1 MIDSFDLWNSFQ
13 STVNTYLGGW
23 FRPQSD
29 FIQKCNDI
37 SKQLWVK
44 WIREAEK
51 SQEAKDNLLPFLV
64 SKNMIVSNSGVYGIF
79 QPPADAKKPYGRF
92 SSARIIVANDKC
104 YPDVNV
110 EKGKCANGKFTNPE
124 EIKEEYFDNIKQF
137 DVDMIDDQK
146 WGACMAHKTKGPT
159 LEKPKIRQIEGG
171 FEVAPR
177 NISVI
182 VLDYYRP
189 PKEATFIYTISY
201 GNVQTGAGD
210 NIIYDKQNSQPLE
223 WPFNVRDEFIIE
235 LGISY
240 SLFTREQFLAQMGLQ
255 KKQTA

>member
-1 MIDSFDLWNSFQ
+1 MIDIYDIYQSFS
-13 STVNTYLGGW
+13 STYNTYIGGW
-23 FRPQSD
+23 FRPQTD
-29 FIQKCNDI
+29 FVQKCNDI
-37 SKQLWVK
+37 SKQLWVR

-64 SKNMIVSNSGVYGIF
+64 SKNMIVSNAGVYGTF
-79 QPPADAKKPYGRF
+79 QPPNDVKKPYGRF
-92 SSARIIVANDKC
+92 SAARIIFAKDKC
-104 YPDVNV
+104 IPDKNV
-110 EKGKCANGKFTNPE
+110 EKGKCANGKFSSPE
-124 EIKEEYFDNIKQF
+124 EITEEYYDSIKQY

-159 LEKPKIRQIEGG
+159 LDKPKMRQIECG

-189 PKEATFIYTISY
+189 PKEATFVYTISP

-210 NIIYDKQNSQPLE
+210 MLAYDQKNSQPLE

-235 LGISY
+235 LGIAY
-240 SLFTREQFLAQMGLQ
+240 STFTREQFLAQMSNQ
-255 KKQTA
+255 KKATA

>member
-1 MIDSFDLWNSFQ
+1 MIDPYDLYQSFC
-13 STVNTYLGGW
+13 STYNTYIGSW
-23 FRPQSD
+23 MRPQTD

-37 SKQLWVK
+37 SKQLWVR

-64 SKNMIVSNSGVYGIF
+64 SKNMIVSNAGVYGTF
-79 QPPADAKKPYGRF
+79 QPPNDVKKPYGRF
-92 SSARIIVANDKC
+92 AAARIIVQKGRCLPDKK
-104 YPDVNV
+104 V
-110 EKGKCANGKFTNPE
+110 ENGKCANGRFKSQE
-124 EIKEEYFDNIKQF
+124 EITEEYYNLIGQF
-137 DVDMIDDQK
+137 DVDMIDNQK
-146 WGACMAHKTKGPT
+146 WGACMAHKTKCPT

-177 NISVI
+177 EVSVV

-189 PKEATFIYTISY
+189 PKEATFVYTISP

-210 NIIYDKQNSQPLE
+210 MIIYDKQNSQPLE
-223 WPFNVRDEFIIE
+223 WPFNVRDEFITE

-240 SLFTREQFLAQMGLQ
+240 SLFTREQFLAQMTTQ